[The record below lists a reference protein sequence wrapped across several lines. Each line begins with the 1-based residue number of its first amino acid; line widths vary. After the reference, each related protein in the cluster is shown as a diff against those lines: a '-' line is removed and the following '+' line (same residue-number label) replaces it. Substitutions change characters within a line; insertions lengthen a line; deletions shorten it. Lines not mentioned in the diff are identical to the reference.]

1 MKMKGSGKLRAFAA
15 AVTLSAAVA
24 VSANAATSDSIQM
37 PDAAPSNANAV
48 VSEIGNI
55 KTTLDNFVPDGQG
68 HLFKAQAGE
77 TEQTAEPTTTEE
89 PTAETE
95 PQETE
100 EQSSSPLS
108 TIAETGIGG
117 VIGAVP
123 GAFNGAVS
131 ADSTAVFLEILQEMP
146 LVHSMAEFSAQSMVL
161 S

>member
-1 MKMKGSGKLRAFAA
+1 
-15 AVTLSAAVA
+15 
-24 VSANAATSDSIQM
+24 M
-37 PDAAPSNANAV
+37 PDAAPANANAV
-48 VSEIGNI
+48 VSEIGNF

-68 HLFKAQAGE
+68 HLFKAQAG
-77 TEQTAEPTTTEE
+77 EPTTTEE

-146 LVHSMAEFSAQSMVL
+146 LVHSMAEFSAQSMAL